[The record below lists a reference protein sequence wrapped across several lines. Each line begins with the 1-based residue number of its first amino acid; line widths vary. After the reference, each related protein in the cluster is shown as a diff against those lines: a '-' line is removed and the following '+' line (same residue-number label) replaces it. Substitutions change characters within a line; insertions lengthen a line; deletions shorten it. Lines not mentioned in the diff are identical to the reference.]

1 MLSASLQFH
10 VGRDKRAEFVR
21 AAEHFVSTLRQVPG
35 CLECRLLADCEVK
48 GSYTLISQWEGR
60 APMRR
65 FLESDDFRALVEGTL
80 DLAGFYDAAESTNG
94 RGESRR
100 LVDVE
105 RDHILFVLA
114 STNWRIEGP
123 TGAAAILGLPPSSL
137 RSRMRRLR
145 IERLP
150 RTTTPQKTTTPD
162 PTTQS
167 TH

>member
-10 VGRDKRAEFVR
+10 VGHDKRAEFVR
-21 AAEHFVSTLRQVPG
+21 AAENFVSTLRQVPG

-48 GSYTLISQWEGR
+48 GSYTVISQWEGR
-60 APMRR
+60 GPMRR
-65 FLESDDFRALVEGTL
+65 FLESDDFRTLVEGTL

-105 RDHILFVLA
+105 RDHILVVLA

-123 TGAAAILGLPPSSL
+123 MGAAAILGLPPSSL

-150 RTTTPQKTTTPD
+150 RASAPHETTTPD
-162 PTTQS
+162 PTAQS